1 MEKKPFKSYHLIFGL
16 TVVFYLLTGFM
27 TVNHYVHNGSPL
39 DRQSLKED
47 GVMGVMNEIIGIP
60 SAGEEAAPVAASG
73 ETVTLDDGTV
83 VDENGF
89 VVSSPYLPEGWA
101 VPQEAIVPA
110 EEEPAQTPAEE
121 ETPAAP
127 AAERQFYRLQTI
139 NHRQILNL
147 RENPSLSA
155 KILYRMPPGTPGYVL
170 HKGEYWSYIVA
181 ETRDGTETGFASNRY
196 LNMEEIPPEELPQQ
210 YLSIEVPEHTEDP
223 KNG

>member
-1 MEKKPFKSYHLIFGL
+1 MEKKTFKSYHLIFGL
-16 TVVFYLLTGFM
+16 TIAYYLLTGLL

-39 DRQSLKED
+39 DRQSIKED

-60 SAGEEAAPVAASG
+60 SAGVQETTPYAASG
-73 ETVTLDDGTV
+73 ETLTLEDGTV
-83 VDENGF
+83 VDENGL
-89 VVSSPYLPEGWA
+89 VVSSPYLPEGWG
-101 VPQEAIVPA
+101 VPQDAIVPA
-110 EEEPAQTPAEE
+110 VPADNPAGEAEPATQATQ
-121 ETPAAP
+121 
-127 AAERQFYRLQTI
+127 ERHFYRLQTI
-139 NHRQILNL
+139 NRRQILNL

-181 ETRDGTETGFASNRY
+181 ETRDGTETGFASNLY